1 MVRGLY
7 FANHGQILPPSCPT
21 QAKLL
26 TCEGGEWWA
35 GRLAQLPEL
44 WVSERGGC
52 EWMMYTSPAD
62 PHSVYCLMWING
74 VYFEGASG
82 KLVDDDD
89 ESAGPSPPLDELI
102 RTP

>member
-1 MVRGLY
+1 
-7 FANHGQILPPSCPT
+7 
-21 QAKLL
+21 
-26 TCEGGEWWA
+26 
-35 GRLAQLPEL
+35 
-44 WVSERGGC
+44 
-52 EWMMYTSPAD
+52 MMSTDAVD
-62 PHSVYCLMWING
+62 PYSVLCLMWING